1 MYIIR
6 YIKRCF
12 TFLATKT
19 VWGTT
24 FSQKYCADL
33 GLDWRQVYQ
42 RMLTEVPFTTIR
54 LCTYWDLVE
63 PAKGKFDFAGLDW
76 QIKLAASHKVQVT
89 LAVGRKVPRWPEYH
103 EPSWALSRDAKYLH
117 ACTLKMI
124 SKVIKRYRGNPA
136 VVAFQI
142 ENEPFWNF
150 GPTKHPLHYAD
161 VQAEVELAREL
172 TSKPLV
178 MTDTGEWSDWSQCA
192 ELADRV
198 GVNIYP
204 ITYRDDKYVHSRASA
219 FKFFCKGQRFKE
231 KYDRALFVSEL
242 QAEPWG
248 PGVVQDLPESE
259 WSKSISLRKLKR
271 NIRLAQRAGFSEV
284 WLWGVEWWYYLAAK
298 GNYSFLDHMKKIKS

>member
-1 MYIIR
+1 MSNLLLD
-6 YIKRCF
+6 IKHYWF
-12 TFLATKT
+12 HEDTKI

-24 FSQKYCADL
+24 FSQKYCAEL
-33 GLDWRQVYQ
+33 GLDWREVYQ
-42 RMLTEVPFTTIR
+42 RMLAELPFTTIR
-54 LCTYWDLVE
+54 LCAYWDLIE
-63 PAKGKFDFAGLDW
+63 PAKDKYDFADLDW
-76 QIKLAASHKVQVT
+76 QIAQAGQRGIKIT
-89 LAVGRKVPRWPEYH
+89 LALGRKVPRWPEYH
-103 EPSWALSRDAKYLH
+103 EPSWALSRNGKYLH

-150 GPTKHPLHYAD
+150 GPTKFPLHYAD
-161 VQAEVELAREL
+161 VQAEVELARKL

-192 ELADRV
+192 KLADRV

-204 ITYRDDKYVHSRASA
+204 ITYRDDKYVHYRVSA
-219 FKFFCKGQRFKE
+219 FSFFRKGQRFKE

-259 WSKSISLRKLKR
+259 WSKSISVQKLRH
-271 NIRLAQRAGFSEV
+271 NMRLARRAGFDEV
-284 WLWGVEWWYYLAAK
+284 WLWGVEWWYYLAK
-298 GNYSFLDHMKKIKS
+298 HGNSGFIDFVRSLG